1 MSSAKIIKPKR
12 PAVAHPAPTWRENL
26 AAAVLADDRRREH
39 AKARPK
45 VLPSS
50 PLMALP
56 QGAEVFYRPPRATHP
71 RFGQRAEL
79 VRTPRADVKSPSVR
93 LRFPDGA
100 HLTVPLL
107 HVAAA
112 PPPRADPPALVEA
125 RRRPTWGRWVQQL
138 RELRAREAAFTE
150 QQAQPGA
157 EAAHLQL
164 LEREVARLRQ
174 DADQRGR
181 QLAAM
186 VAPTSATRPEK
197 DALFQILLGAAT
209 AEAAAANLAGR
220 DGRGPVQAPVLAA
233 PVRDLTPSDV
243 ERDHRAMLNNV
254 AKCIH
259 RRYFLS
265 DSDVLE
271 LTAAEREEAQLH
283 RALSRMI
290 GLVLAEEGGTDAPPS
305 DARKGNELQG
315 QLHDSLVNAYP
326 LSLEVCQLL
335 AAGKVAQA
343 TALADEVQQL
353 RATYV
358 AANAELERARPK
370 HGTGRYFHGDVLS
383 VREPLEG
390 GGMVQYYAR
399 LIILYAPD
407 GHSVIVANAPE
418 IESLTGTRAGPQA
431 WGSLCRWIEDMSDRA
446 GGRKQGRRQDD
457 DEFLIYRESEGRLK
471 LRAELSRYPN
481 LVLAL
486 EAVRRALMLP
496 HQVKDIARSEIPAG
510 HPGPGEH
517 HLKSAQKGTA
527 EMA

>member
-1 MSSAKIIKPKR
+1 MSSAKAIKPKH
-12 PAVAHPAPTWRENL
+12 PLVARPAPTWKESL
-26 AAAVLADDRRREH
+26 AAAFAADDRRLE
-39 AKARPK
+39 AANARPK

-50 PLMALP
+50 PLMALA

-71 RFGQRAEL
+71 RFGQRAQV

-93 LRFPDGA
+93 LKFADGE
-100 HLTVPLL
+100 LLSVPLL

-125 RRRPTWGRWVQQL
+125 RSRPTWGRWVQQL
-138 RELRAREAAFTE
+138 RTLRAHEAALE
-150 QQAQPGA
+150 DERAQPGA
-157 EAAHLQL
+157 TVSHLQL
-164 LEREVARLRQ
+164 VEKEAARLRQ

-181 QLAAM
+181 QLAAS
-186 VAPTSATRPEK
+186 VAPIGATRPEK
-197 DALFQILLGAAT
+197 DALFQVLLGAAT

-233 PVRDLTPSDV
+233 PVRDLTPADV
-243 ERDHRAMLNNV
+243 ERGSRAMLNNV
-254 AKCIH
+254 AKCVH

-271 LTAAEREEAQLH
+271 LTAAEREEAQIH
-283 RALSRMI
+283 RTLSRVI
-290 GLVLAEEGGTDAPPS
+290 GLALADEGGTDAPLS
-305 DARKGNELQG
+305 DSRKGNELQG

-343 TALADEVQQL
+343 TALADEVQGL

-358 AANAELERARPK
+358 AVNAELERARPK

-399 LIILYAPD
+399 LIILYGPD
-407 GHSVIVANAPE
+407 GHSVLVANAAE

-471 LRAELSRYPN
+471 LRAELAKYPN

-496 HQVKDIARSEIPAG
+496 HRLKDISESEIPEG

-517 HLKSAQKGTA
+517 
-527 EMA
+527 